1 MIVGFVG
8 GWDDGVGGGGGVSVW
23 MVFLSGRTCLHVLER
38 VAARTRDSRAVVSVA
53 ADCSVES
60 VREGDR
66 GVCWLVECV
75 GRGVSVGRRISVAGR
90 SRMGSAR
97 VREQGR

>member
-1 MIVGFVG
+1 MVIVGLVG

-23 MVFLSGRTCLHVLER
+23 MVFLSERTCLHVLER

-53 ADCSVES
+53 VDCSVES
-60 VREGDR
+60 VREGDG

-75 GRGVSVGRRISVAGR
+75 GRGLSVS
-90 SRMGSAR
+90 
-97 VREQGR
+97 EQCGN